1 MSDEL
6 KDGTKEQ
13 LREIHI
19 ELEKRLLIIKENIE
33 DEEKISKELYELTLF
48 VMNYDENVFTSKLQ
62 DILIAMSLKNIMGKS
77 IKNEV
82 EIFLSEIIK
91 WKIIDSIVDSLKNGQ
106 PN

>member
-1 MSDEL
+1 MSDKL

-19 ELEKRLLIIKENIE
+19 ELEKRLLIIKENIQ
-33 DEEKISKELYELTLF
+33 DEERIDKELYELTLF
-48 VMNYDENVFTSKLQ
+48 VMNYEENVFTSKLQ
-62 DILIAMSLKNIMGKS
+62 DILIAMSLKNIMKKS

-82 EIFLSEIIK
+82 EIFLAEISK